1 MLAVVLFI
9 LLWVLVAFGLFFV
22 AVRGGLGGAR
32 QALQGQ
38 AHRTQ
43 QMWGVMFIVIFI
55 GFGVVIPVAILTG
68 NHSNASAQVGG
79 LKLTAGEK
87 QGRELFGQRCSMCHT
102 LSAANA
108 IGKVGPN
115 LDQIQPSDSLV
126 LHTIQ
131 NGCLQNASSASNSN
145 ETCLGYGTMPA
156 DVIQG
161 KQAQEVAAFVAR
173 VAGKE

>member
-9 LLWVLVAFGLFFV
+9 LLWAVIAFGLFFV

-68 NHSNASAQVGG
+68 NHANASAQVGG

-87 QGRELFGQRCSMCHT
+87 QGRELFGERCSMCHT

-131 NGCLQNASSASNSN
+131 NGCLQNASGSNSN